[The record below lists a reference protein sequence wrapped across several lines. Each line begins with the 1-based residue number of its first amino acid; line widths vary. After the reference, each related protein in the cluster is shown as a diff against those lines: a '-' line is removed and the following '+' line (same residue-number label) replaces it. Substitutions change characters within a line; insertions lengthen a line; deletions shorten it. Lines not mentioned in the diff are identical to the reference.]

1 MELLI
6 LFMFVLA
13 VFPTGLALGKFL
25 DGRDIRK
32 LGSGNIGGTNVAR
45 VYGWFWGIFVMVL
58 DALKAGLIV
67 SLLESFGPF
76 KDMETTHLFLAQAC
90 LGALVILLNIFNPFL
105 GFKGGKGVATG
116 VGVALELDWQIAVL
130 ALGAFIIMLAL
141 HKFKR
146 NDLFKASITG
156 TCAAFVCSLFLHR
169 PLPEI
174 ILFALAIPITLFTH
188 RKNIREYIFTKKPL
202 N

>member
-1 MELLI
+1 MGLLI

-32 LGSGNIGGTNVAR
+32 FGSGNIGGTNVAR
-45 VYGWFWGIFVMVL
+45 VYGWFWGIYVMVF

-76 KDMETTHLFLAQAC
+76 KDMGTAHLFLAQTC
-90 LGALVILLNIFNPFL
+90 LGALVIILNIFNPFL
-105 GFKGGKGVATG
+105 GFKAGKGVATG

-130 ALGAFIIMLAL
+130 ALGAFIIMFAFQ
-141 HKFKR
+141 KFR
-146 NDLFKASITG
+146 RDDLFKASITG
-156 TCAAFVCSLFLHR
+156 TCTALVSSVALGRSMPEIGLFLVAMPLILLSHR
-169 PLPEI
+169 S
-174 ILFALAIPITLFTH
+174 
-188 RKNIREYIFTKKPL
+188 NIKKYISSLKKPL
-202 N
+202 